1 MLMLFT
7 ARHRDCAVT
16 FAGYMEKSKARTAPS
31 IDFIAKSKARMRA
44 SELFDRKTGYIVA
57 DRGGRVAETV
67 VSPLSNRIDAIFQA
81 VIIRPWEGYG
91 PS

>member
-16 FAGYMEKSKARTAPS
+16 FAGYTEKSKARTAPP

-44 SELFDRKTGYIVA
+44 SELFDRKT
-57 DRGGRVAETV
+57 
-67 VSPLSNRIDAIFQA
+67 S
-81 VIIRPWEGYG
+81 
-91 PS
+91 